1 MIPIMETIS
10 KQKAIQ
16 ILIQKNISLLDIG
29 TAQKIFSFQKEN
41 SLYKFLQ
48 RLERAN
54 ILKRVAKGKY
64 LFSLKETNDY
74 ELANFLFTPSYISL
88 ESALSFYGILA
99 QFPYTITSVTPLKT
113 KKIIYNEK
121 EFEFAHLKKDYFFG
135 FIKKDNFL
143 IALPEK
149 ALLDELYFISKGLT
163 SISLDELNLSPINK
177 NKLKK
182 MIKYY
187 KFLPLENMVKKYVK

>member
-1 MIPIMETIS
+1 METIS

-48 RLERAN
+48 RLEKAN
-54 ILKRVAKGKY
+54 LLKRVVKGKY
-64 LFSLKETNDY
+64 LFSLKEINDY
-74 ELANFLFTPSYISL
+74 ELANLLLTPSYLSL

-121 EFEFAHLKKDYFFG
+121 EFEFAHLKKEYFFG
-135 FIKKDNFL
+135 YVKKDNFL

-149 ALLDELYFISKGLT
+149 ALLDELYFISKGLIR
-163 SISLDELNLSPINK
+163 ISLDELNLSLINR
-177 NKLKK
+177 NKLGR
-182 MIKYY
+182 MAEYY

>member
-1 MIPIMETIS
+1 METIS

>member
-1 MIPIMETIS
+1 METIS

-16 ILIQKNISLLDIG
+16 ILIQKNISLLDIA

-48 RLERAN
+48 RLEKAN
-54 ILKRVAKGKY
+54 LLKRVVKGKY
-64 LFSLKETNDY
+64 LFSLKEINDY
-74 ELANFLFTPSYISL
+74 ELANLLLTPSYLSL

-113 KKIIYNEK
+113 KKIVYNEK
-121 EFEFAHLKKDYFFG
+121 EFEFAHLKKEYFFG
-135 FIKKDNFL
+135 YVKKDNFL

-149 ALLDELYFISKGLT
+149 ALLDELYFISKGLIR
-163 SISLDELNLSPINK
+163 ISLDELNLSLINR
-177 NKLKK
+177 NKLGR
-182 MIKYY
+182 MMEYY

>member
-1 MIPIMETIS
+1 METIS

-16 ILIQKNISLLDIG
+16 ILIQKKISLLDVN
-29 TAQKIFSFQKEN
+29 TAQKIFSFRNEN

-48 RLERAN
+48 RLEGAD

-99 QFPYTITSVTPLKT
+99 QFPYTITSVTPRKT

-121 EFEFAHLKKDYFFG
+121 EFEFAHLKREYFFG

-149 ALLDELYFISKGLT
+149 ALLDELYFVSKGLI
-163 SISLDELNLSPINK
+163 SISLDELNLSIIK
-177 NKLKK
+177 KEKLKK
-182 MIKYY
+182 MMKYY
-187 KFLPLENMVKKYVK
+187 NFLPLRNLVEKYVK

>member
-1 MIPIMETIS
+1 METIS

-16 ILIQKNISLLDIG
+16 ILIQKNISLLDIA

-48 RLERAN
+48 RLEKAN
-54 ILKRVAKGKY
+54 LLKRVVKGKY
-64 LFSLKETNDY
+64 LFSLKEINDY
-74 ELANFLFTPSYISL
+74 ELANLLLTPSYLSL

-113 KKIIYNEK
+113 KKSIYNEK
-121 EFEFAHLKKDYFFG
+121 EFEFAHLKKEYFFG
-135 FIKKDNFL
+135 YVKKDNFL

-149 ALLDELYFISKGLT
+149 ALLDELYFISKGLIR
-163 SISLDELNLSPINK
+163 ISLDELNLSLINR
-177 NKLKK
+177 NKLGR
-182 MIKYY
+182 MMEYY

>member
-1 MIPIMETIS
+1 METIS

-16 ILIQKNISLLDIG
+16 ILIQKNISLLDVN

-48 RLERAN
+48 RLEKAN
-54 ILKRVAKGKY
+54 LLKRVVKGKY
-64 LFSLKETNDY
+64 LFSLKEINDY
-74 ELANFLFTPSYISL
+74 ELANLLLTPSYLSL

-121 EFEFAHLKKDYFFG
+121 EFEFAHLKKEYFFG
-135 FIKKDNFL
+135 YVKKDNFL

-149 ALLDELYFISKGLT
+149 ALLDELYFISKGLIR
-163 SISLDELNLSPINK
+163 ISLDELNLSLINR
-177 NKLKK
+177 NKLGR
-182 MIKYY
+182 MAEYY

>member
-1 MIPIMETIS
+1 METIS

-48 RLERAN
+48 RLEKAN
-54 ILKRVAKGKY
+54 LLKRVVKGKY
-64 LFSLKETNDY
+64 LFSLKEINDY
-74 ELANFLFTPSYISL
+74 ELANLLLTPSYLSL

-121 EFEFAHLKKDYFFG
+121 EFEFAHLKKEYFFG
-135 FIKKDNFL
+135 YVKKDNFL

-149 ALLDELYFISKGLT
+149 ALLDELYFISKGLIR
-163 SISLDELNLSPINK
+163 ISLDELNLSLINR
-177 NKLKK
+177 NKLGR
-182 MIKYY
+182 MMEYY
-187 KFLPLENMVKKYVK
+187 KFLPLESMVEKYVK

>member
-1 MIPIMETIS
+1 METIS

-16 ILIQKNISLLDIG
+16 ILIKKKINLLDVN
-29 TAQKIFSFQKEN
+29 TAQKIFSFRNEN

-48 RLERAN
+48 RLERAD
-54 ILKRVAKGKY
+54 ILKRVTKGKY

-121 EFEFAHLKKDYFFG
+121 EFEFAHLKREYFFG

-163 SISLDELNLSPINK
+163 NISLDELNLSIIK
-177 NKLKK
+177 KEKLRR
-182 MIKYY
+182 MMKYY
-187 KFLPLENMVKKYVK
+187 NFLPLKNLVKKYVK

>member
-1 MIPIMETIS
+1 METIS

-48 RLERAN
+48 RLEKAN
-54 ILKRVAKGKY
+54 LLKRVVKGKY
-64 LFSLKETNDY
+64 LFSLKEINDY
-74 ELANFLFTPSYISL
+74 ELANLLLTPSYLSL

-121 EFEFAHLKKDYFFG
+121 EFEFAHLKKEYFFG
-135 FIKKDNFL
+135 YVKKDNFL

-149 ALLDELYFISKGLT
+149 ALLDELYFISKGLIR
-163 SISLDELNLSPINK
+163 ISLDELNLSLINR
-177 NKLKK
+177 NKLGR
-182 MIKYY
+182 MAEYY
-187 KFLPLENMVKKYVK
+187 KFLPLKNMVKKYVK

>member
-1 MIPIMETIS
+1 METIS

-16 ILIQKNISLLDIG
+16 VLIKKKINLLDVN
-29 TAQKIFSFQKEN
+29 TAQKIFSFRNEN

-48 RLERAN
+48 RLERAD
-54 ILKRVAKGKY
+54 ILKRVTKGKY

-121 EFEFAHLKKDYFFG
+121 EFEFAHLKSEYFFG

-163 SISLDELNLSPINK
+163 NISLDELNLSIIK
-177 NKLKK
+177 KEKLRR
-182 MIKYY
+182 MMKYY
-187 KFLPLENMVKKYVK
+187 NFLPLKNLVEKYVK

>member
-1 MIPIMETIS
+1 METIS

-16 ILIQKNISLLDIG
+16 ILIQKKVNLLDVN
-29 TAQKIFSFQKEN
+29 TAQKIFSFRNEN

-48 RLERAN
+48 RLERAD
-54 ILKRVAKGKY
+54 ILKRVTKGKY

-121 EFEFAHLKKDYFFG
+121 EFEFAHLKREYFFG

-149 ALLDELYFISKGLT
+149 ALLDELYFISKGLIN
-163 SISLDELNLSPINK
+163 ISLDELNLSIIK
-177 NKLKK
+177 IEKLKR
-182 MIKYY
+182 MMKYY
-187 KFLPLENMVKKYVK
+187 DFLPLKNLVEKYVK

>member
-16 ILIQKNISLLDIG
+16 ILIQKKISLLDIG

-48 RLERAN
+48 RLERAD
-54 ILKRVAKGKY
+54 ILKRIVKGKY
-64 LFSLKETNDY
+64 LFSFKEIHDY
-74 ELANFLFTPSYISL
+74 ELANFLLTPSYLSL

-99 QFPYTITSVTPLKT
+99 QFPYTITSITPLKT

-121 EFEFAHLKKDYFFG
+121 EFEFAHLKKEYFFG
-135 FIKKDNFL
+135 
-143 IALPEK
+143 
-149 ALLDELYFISKGLT
+149 
-163 SISLDELNLSPINK
+163 
-177 NKLKK
+177 
-182 MIKYY
+182 
-187 KFLPLENMVKKYVK
+187 

>member
-1 MIPIMETIS
+1 METIS

-16 ILIQKNISLLDIG
+16 ILIKKKINLLDVN
-29 TAQKIFSFQKEN
+29 TAQKIFSFRNEN

-48 RLERAN
+48 RLERAD
-54 ILKRVAKGKY
+54 ILKRVTKGKY

-121 EFEFAHLKKDYFFG
+121 EFEFAHLKREYFFG

-163 SISLDELNLSPINK
+163 NISLDELNLSIIK
-177 NKLKK
+177 KEKLRR
-182 MIKYY
+182 MMKYY
-187 KFLPLENMVKKYVK
+187 NFLPLKNLVGKYVK

>member
-1 MIPIMETIS
+1 METIS

-16 ILIQKNISLLDIG
+16 ILIKKKINLLDVN
-29 TAQKIFSFQKEN
+29 TAQKIFSFRNEN
-41 SLYKFLQ
+41 SLYEFLQ
-48 RLERAN
+48 RLERAD
-54 ILKRVAKGKY
+54 ILKRVTKGKY

-121 EFEFAHLKKDYFFG
+121 EFEFAHLKREYFFG

-163 SISLDELNLSPINK
+163 NISLDELNLSIIK
-177 NKLKK
+177 KVKLRR
-182 MIKYY
+182 MMKYY
-187 KFLPLENMVKKYVK
+187 NFLPLKNLVEKYVK

>member
-1 MIPIMETIS
+1 METIS

-16 ILIQKNISLLDIG
+16 ILIQKKISLLDIS

-48 RLERAN
+48 RLEKAN
-54 ILKRVAKGKY
+54 LLKRVVKGKY
-64 LFSLKETNDY
+64 LFSLKEINDY
-74 ELANFLFTPSYISL
+74 ELANLLLTPSYLSL

-113 KKIIYNEK
+113 KKSIYNEK
-121 EFEFAHLKKDYFFG
+121 EFEFAHLKKEYFFG
-135 FIKKDNFL
+135 YVKKDNFL

-149 ALLDELYFISKGLT
+149 ALLDELYFISKGLIR
-163 SISLDELNLSPINK
+163 ISLDELNLSLISR
-177 NKLKK
+177 NKLGR
-182 MIKYY
+182 MMEYY

>member
-1 MIPIMETIS
+1 METIS

-48 RLERAN
+48 RLEKAN
-54 ILKRVAKGKY
+54 LLKRVVKGKY
-64 LFSLKETNDY
+64 LFSLKEINDY
-74 ELANFLFTPSYISL
+74 ELANLLLTPSYLSL

-99 QFPYTITSVTPLKT
+99 QFPYTITSITPLKT
-113 KKIIYNEK
+113 KKIIYHEK
-121 EFEFAHLKKDYFFG
+121 EFEFAHLKREYFFG
-135 FIKKDNFL
+135 YVKKDNFL

-149 ALLDELYFISKGLT
+149 ALLDEFYFISKGLIR
-163 SISLDELNLSPINK
+163 ISLDELNLSLINR
-177 NKLKK
+177 NKLER
-182 MIKYY
+182 MAEYY
-187 KFLPLENMVKKYVK
+187 NFLPLKNLVKKYVK

>member
-1 MIPIMETIS
+1 MILIMETIS

-16 ILIQKNISLLDIG
+16 ILIQKKISLLDIS

-48 RLERAN
+48 RLEKAN
-54 ILKRVAKGKY
+54 LLKRVVKGKY
-64 LFSLKETNDY
+64 LFSLKEINDY
-74 ELANFLFTPSYISL
+74 ELANLLLTPSYLSL

-113 KKIIYNEK
+113 KKSIYNEK
-121 EFEFAHLKKDYFFG
+121 EFEFAHLKKEYFFG
-135 FIKKDNFL
+135 YVKKDNFL

-149 ALLDELYFISKGLT
+149 ALLYELYFISKGLIR
-163 SISLDELNLSPINK
+163 ISLDELNLSLISR
-177 NKLKK
+177 NKLGR
-182 MIKYY
+182 MMEYY

>member
-1 MIPIMETIS
+1 METIS
-10 KQKAIQ
+10 KQKAVQ
-16 ILIQKNISLLDIG
+16 ILIQKEISLLDIG
-29 TAQKIFSFQKEN
+29 TAQKIFSFQNEN

-54 ILKRVAKGKY
+54 ILKRVVKGKY
-64 LFSLKETNDY
+64 LFSLKEINDY
-74 ELANFLFTPSYISL
+74 ELANLLLTPSYISL

-121 EFEFAHLKKDYFFG
+121 EFEFAHLKREYFFG
-135 FIKKDNFL
+135 YVKKDNFL

-149 ALLDELYFISKGLT
+149 ALLDELYFISKGLIR
-163 SISLDELNLSPINK
+163 ISLDELNLSIIK
-177 NKLKK
+177 KEKLKR
-182 MIKYY
+182 MMKYY
-187 KFLPLENMVKKYVK
+187 NFLPLKNLVKKYVK

>member
-1 MIPIMETIS
+1 METIS

-16 ILIQKNISLLDIG
+16 ILIQKNISLLDIS

-48 RLERAN
+48 RLEKAN
-54 ILKRVAKGKY
+54 LLKRVVKGKY
-64 LFSLKETNDY
+64 LFSLKEINDY
-74 ELANFLFTPSYISL
+74 ELANLLLTPSYLSL

-99 QFPYTITSVTPLKT
+99 QFPYTIASVTPLKT

-121 EFEFAHLKKDYFFG
+121 EFEFAHLKKEYFFG
-135 FIKKDNFL
+135 YVKKDNFL

-163 SISLDELNLSPINK
+163 SISLDELNLSLINK
-177 NKLKK
+177 NKLGR
-182 MIKYY
+182 MVEYY
-187 KFLPLENMVKKYVK
+187 NFLPLKNLVKKYVK